1 MIEFALAG
9 PWIAI
14 WPPRVAVAL
23 GYVCAAV
30 AFSWPLP
37 LHLGTAL
44 TGDPGGDTGVYVW
57 NQWVFQHETLIE
69 HTNPLRT
76 DHILSTTDR
85 VDLSQH
91 NYTVFL
97 DLLALPLIPLLGVI
111 RTFNIVLLLA
121 TVITA
126 LCTYALG
133 PAGDRRH
140 AV

>member
-1 MIEFALAG
+1 MHRD
-9 PWIAI
+9 WT
-14 WPPRVAVAL
+14 PRVAVAL
-23 GYVCAAV
+23 GYVCVAV

-37 LHLGTAL
+37 LYLGSAI

-57 NQWVFQHETLIE
+57 NQWVFQYEALVE

-97 DLLALPLIPLLGVI
+97 NLL
-111 RTFNIVLLLA
+111 T
-121 TVITA
+121 
-126 LCTYALG
+126 
-133 PAGDRRH
+133 
-140 AV
+140 

>member
-1 MIEFALAG
+1 MDR
-9 PWIAI
+9 PI
-14 WPPRVAVAL
+14 WSPRVAVVL
-23 GYVCAAV
+23 GYVFAAV

-57 NQWVFQHETLIE
+57 NQWIFQHETLDR
-69 HTNPLRT
+69 TPNPLRT

-97 DLLALPLIPLLGVI
+97 DLLALPLIPWLGVG
-111 RTFNIVLLLA
+111 RTFNIVFCSPRC
-121 TVITA
+121 ITA
-126 LCTYALG
+126 LCTYALARG
-133 PAGDRRH
+133 
-140 AV
+140 